1 MHTELTKRRGRPPK
15 ANEIKPDAIIRAALK
30 SFAAHGFEGAS
41 LRRIASTANVDVA
54 LISHRHGTKLELW
67 KAVVDDIAD
76 KFVVQL
82 SRPHEPFDPANQ
94 TSMQRLLFAVDQ
106 MIDFSAASPEISMFV
121 IKEVA
126 QQHERFLYVYERLIG
141 PAQEVLLPI
150 VEHAV
155 ADGFLKNVD
164 PHLFFY
170 NVSGAIALTVSLRSF
185 VGQFGRNAFSS
196 ESFSS
201 SMKSF
206 WRVLLQQEI

>member
-155 ADGFLKNVD
+155 ADGF
-164 PHLFFY
+164 
-170 NVSGAIALTVSLRSF
+170 
-185 VGQFGRNAFSS
+185 
-196 ESFSS
+196 
-201 SMKSF
+201 
-206 WRVLLQQEI
+206 